1 MAVDSAARR
10 STRET
15 FKKPK
20 RKPMSIMTI
29 ALIAVVA
36 VVIIGLLSTIFLLGG
51 WNLFGE
57 VVGSGDLVTNEEFFS
72 NFTAVDTGSGFS
84 VEITEA
90 HSFSVSVTAD
100 DNVMDYVEITKS
112 GDTLIIGVK
121 WGYNFRSVTL
131 KAEITMPE
139 LHSLELSGG
148 AKGELVEFDA
158 TNQFSVR
165 LSGGSRLTGE
175 FETSEDAEFY
185 LSGGSHLAGFIGEA
199 NDLIIDASSGSHS
212 DMSDFKVHNANV
224 ELSGGSHAT
233 INADG
238 RLDADLSGGSHL
250 YYIGDP
256 TLGNIE
262 TSGDSKI
269 SKLSI
274 PA

>member
-1 MAVDSAARR
+1 
-10 STRET
+10 
-15 FKKPK
+15 
-20 RKPMSIMTI
+20 MSIMTI

-36 VVIIGLLSTIFLLGG
+36 IVIIGLISTIFLLRG

-72 NFTAVDTGSGFS
+72 DFTAVDAGSGFS
-84 VEITEA
+84 IEITES

-112 GDTLIIGVK
+112 GDTLMIGVK

-185 LSGGSHLAGFIGEA
+185 LSGGSHLSGFIGEA
-199 NDLIIDASSGSHS
+199 NDLVIDASSGSHS

-274 PA
+274 PV